1 MHKRVL
7 ALSVAIWL
15 KQQFLMANVHWKG
28 WNHSLPQKA
37 VTQRCRTFWGRSVT
51 ISPPECLCFIHS
63 PHLHTELFSTCCLKP
78 STHMWVCDS
87 QDAFREEKSATSSSV
102 LALFNLSGDS
112 LFSDKWSELVLVQR
126 QQCALSITN
135 HLTEKRSGSRER
147 SGKNGG
153 GLCEIDRSYLSALQ
167 FSESVSLTLFH
178 LLLTPFHSL
187 LPQSDLWDLKVY
199 YYSDQISEM
208 GLEN

>member
-1 MHKRVL
+1 MKRL
-7 ALSVAIWL
+7 KPFSSTESCNTALQNIL
-15 KQQFLMANVHWKG
+15 
-28 WNHSLPQKA
+28 
-37 VTQRCRTFWGRSVT
+37 RT
-51 ISPPECLCFIHS
+51 ISHYQSSRVSVLHS
-63 PHLHTELFSTCCLKP
+63 FSSLTHWTLQHLLSKTLHT
-78 STHMWVCDS
+78 HVWVCDS

-135 HLTEKRSGSRER
+135 HLTEKHSGSRER